1 MNSPDFSSPAYK
13 RSRAAY
19 VGQSTFDYFVT
30 LLVSDAFLAKLLTSL
45 GVSDSLAGIIA
56 SFVSLV
62 FVFQILSIFLVKGR
76 IGAKTLSIVFEG
88 VSQLC
93 FASLYLIPFL
103 NASKEI
109 RHALVILAILFA
121 YIAKYLVFSI
131 LFKWGNSFVDP
142 KTRGSFSAK
151 REIISL
157 VSGIVFTLVISRT
170 FDSFEASGNL
180 NGGFLFISIVILLSN
195 LLGIVCMLMMKK
207 GAEEEPREE
216 KRSFRDLMKNTV
228 GNEHFRRLLLLS
240 VIWDSARYFL
250 VGFLGVYKT
259 KELVMSVFLVQI
271 VNMVANGFRVVF
283 SVPFGKY
290 SDKHSFAKGL
300 ELGMM
305 LAALAFLIC
314 VFTTPRT
321 WFFIILYTIIYNVS
335 VAGTN
340 QNSFNI
346 TYSYVNSEYIVQAM
360 AIKNCVGGIC
370 GFVAALIGGR
380 ILSAVQANG
389 NKVIGISMYGQQLL
403 SLIAFLLAVA
413 AVLYMHFA
421 ILRRE
426 KERNKIHEED

>member
-1 MNSPDFSSPAYK
+1 MSDFSSPEYK

-76 IGAKTLSIVFEG
+76 LGSKTLSIVFEC

-103 NASKEI
+103 SVSRQVK
-109 RHALVILAILFA
+109 HALVILAILFA

-142 KTRGSFSAK
+142 KKRGSFSAK

-157 VSGIVFTLVISRT
+157 VSGIVFTLVISRA

-180 NGGFLFISIVILLSN
+180 NGGFLFLSIVILLCN
-195 LLGIVCMLMMKK
+195 LLATVCMLMMKK
-207 GAEEEPREE
+207 GEEPKVEQE
-216 KRSFRDLMKNTV
+216 KRSFRELMQNTL
-228 GNEHFRRLLLLS
+228 GNENFRRILLLF

-300 ELGMM
+300 ELGMS

-321 WFFIILYTIIYNVS
+321 WYLIILYTVIYNIS

-360 AIKNCVGGIC
+360 AIKNCVGGVF
-370 GFVAALIGGR
+370 GFFAALIGGR
-380 ILSAVQANG
+380 ILSAVQKNG
-389 NKVIGISMYGQQLL
+389 DAVLGIPMHGQQLL
-403 SLIAFLLAVA
+403 ALIAFLFAAA
-413 AVLYMHFA
+413 AVLYMHFS

-426 KERNKIHEED
+426 RERTMAHDLD

>member
-1 MNSPDFSSPAYK
+1 MPDFSSPEYK
-13 RSRAAY
+13 RSRVAY
-19 VGQSTFDYFVT
+19 VGQSTFDYFVA

-76 IGAKTLSIVFEG
+76 WGSKTLSIVFEA

-93 FASLYLIPFL
+93 FAFLYLIPFL
-103 NASKEI
+103 SLSRQAK
-109 RHALVILAILFA
+109 HALVILAILFA

-142 KTRGSFSAK
+142 KMRGSFSAK

-170 FDSFEASGNL
+170 FDSFEAAGNTK
-180 NGGFLFISIVILLSN
+180 GGFLFLSIVILLSN
-195 LLGIVCMLMMKK
+195 LLGTACMLMMKK
-207 GAEEEPREE
+207 GEEPKAAQE
-216 KRSFRDLMKNTV
+216 KRSLRELMQNTL
-228 GNEHFRRLLLLS
+228 GNENFRRLLLLS

-300 ELGMM
+300 ELGMS

-321 WFFIILYTIIYNVS
+321 WYLIILYTVIYNIS
-335 VAGTN
+335 AAGTN

-346 TYSYVNSEYIVQAM
+346 TYSYVHSEYIVQAM
-360 AIKNCVGGIC
+360 AIKNCVGGVF
-370 GFVAALIGGR
+370 GFCAALIGGR
-380 ILSAVQANG
+380 VLSAVQKNG
-389 NKVIGISMYGQQLL
+389 NAVAGIPMHGQQLL
-403 SLIAFLLAVA
+403 ALIAFLFAAA
-413 AVLYMHFA
+413 AVLYMHFV

-426 KERNKIHEED
+426 RERTRAHDLD

>member
-1 MNSPDFSSPAYK
+1 MKPQDFHSPAYK

-19 VGQSTFDYFVT
+19 IGQSTFDYFIT

-62 FVFQILSIFLVKGR
+62 FVFQIFSIFLVKGKL
-76 IGAKTLSIVFEG
+76 GAKTLSIVFEA

-93 FASLYLIPFL
+93 FAAMYLIPFL
-103 NASKEI
+103 KVSKEV
-109 RHALVILAILFA
+109 RHMLVILAILFA

-142 KTRGSFSAK
+142 GKRGSFSAR

-170 FDSFEASGNL
+170 FDHFESSGNL
-180 NGGFLFISIVILLSN
+180 NGGFLFISIVMLVTN
-195 LLGIVCMLMMKK
+195 LLGVVCMLIMKK
-207 GAEEEPREE
+207 ERKEEEEAE
-216 KRSFRDLMKNTV
+216 KKPMRDLLKNTV
-228 GNEHFRRLLLLS
+228 GNENFRRLLLLS

-259 KELVMSVFLVQI
+259 KELVMTVFLVQI

-314 VFTTPRT
+314 VFTTPKT
-321 WFFIILYTIIYNVS
+321 WYLIVLYTIIYNVS

-346 TYSYVNSEYIVQAM
+346 TYSYVKSEYIVQAM
-360 AIKNCVGGIC
+360 AMKNCVGGIC

-389 NKVIGISMYGQQLL
+389 NRFLGIPMYGQQLL
-403 SLIAFLLAVA
+403 AAIAFVFALG
-413 AVLYMHFA
+413 AVLYMRFS

-426 KERNKIHEED
+426 VHRNTYDI

>member
-1 MNSPDFSSPAYK
+1 MNAPDFNSPAYK

-19 VGQSTFDYFVT
+19 IGQSTFDYFIA

-45 GVSDSLAGIIA
+45 GVSDSLSGIIA

-62 FVFQILSIFLVKGR
+62 FVFQIFSIFLVKGR
-76 IGAKTLSIVFEG
+76 LGAKTLSIVFEAL
-88 VSQLC
+88 SQLC
-93 FASLYLIPFL
+93 FASMYLIPFL
-103 NASKEI
+103 QVSRELQ
-109 RHALVILAILFA
+109 HTLVILAILFA

-131 LFKWGNSFVDP
+131 LFKWGNSFVNP

-157 VSGIVFTLVISRT
+157 VSGIVFTLVISSV
-170 FDSFEASGNL
+170 FDSLEAAGNL
-180 NGGFLFISIVILLSN
+180 RGGFLFISIVMLASN
-195 LLGIVCMLMMKK
+195 LLGVICMLMMKNDK
-207 GAEEEPREE
+207 GVEEQTE
-216 KRSFRDLMKNTV
+216 KKPLGDLLKNTV
-228 GNEHFRRLLLLS
+228 GNEHFRRLLILS

-259 KELVMSVFLVQI
+259 KELVMTVFIVQI
-271 VNMVANGFRVVF
+271 INMVSNGFRVLF

-305 LAALAFLIC
+305 LAALAFLAC
-314 VFTTPRT
+314 VFTTPKT
-321 WFFIILYTIIYNVS
+321 WYLIILYSIIYNVS
-335 VAGTN
+335 IAGTN

-389 NKVIGISMYGQQLL
+389 NKVFGIPMYGQQFLA
-403 SLIAFLLAVA
+403 LIAFLFAIGAV
-413 AVLYMHFA
+413 VYMHFS

-426 KERNKIHEED
+426 RELKGIHED

>member
-1 MNSPDFSSPAYK
+1 MTPVDFSTPAYK

-19 VGQSTFDYFVT
+19 IGQSTFDYFVA

-62 FVFQILSIFLVKGR
+62 FVFQIFSIFLVKGR
-76 IGAKTLSIVFEG
+76 LKAKTLSIVFETL
-88 VSQLC
+88 SQLC
-93 FASLYLIPFL
+93 FAAMYLIPFL
-103 NASKEI
+103 NVSKGTK
-109 RHALVILAILFA
+109 HALVILAILFA

-180 NGGFLFISIVILLSN
+180 YGGFLFISIVMLASN
-195 LLGIVCMLMMKK
+195 LLGVVCMLMMKK
-207 GAEEEPREE
+207 GEDEVESEE
-216 KRSFRDLMKNTV
+216 KRSLSDLLKNTV
-228 GNEHFRRLLLLS
+228 GNENFRRLLLLS

-259 KELVMSVFLVQI
+259 KELVMTVFLVQI

-300 ELGMM
+300 ELGMV
-305 LAALAFLIC
+305 LAALAFLVC
-314 VFTTPRT
+314 VFTTPKT
-321 WFFIILYTIIYNVS
+321 WYLIILYTIIYNVS
-335 VAGTN
+335 IAGTN

-360 AIKNCVGGIC
+360 AIKNCVGGVC

-389 NKVIGISMYGQQLL
+389 NRVLGIAMYGQQLL
-403 SLIAFLLAVA
+403 ALIAFLFAIGAVA
-413 AVLYMHFA
+413 YMHFC

-426 KERNKIHEED
+426 KELRKMHED